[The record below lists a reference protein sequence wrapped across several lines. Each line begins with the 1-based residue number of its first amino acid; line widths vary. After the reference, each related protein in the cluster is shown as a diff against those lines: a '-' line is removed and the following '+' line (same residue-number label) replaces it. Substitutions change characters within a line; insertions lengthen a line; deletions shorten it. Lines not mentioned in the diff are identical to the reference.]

1 MAIID
6 KGSATENVESKG
18 FVGSYSDAEGWTV
31 GFETYTEHADLSS
44 LFVGLPDDR
53 CQAVHLGYVV
63 KGKLAFHY
71 SDGQSDVIE
80 AGQAY
85 VTQPGHTPELFPD
98 TEVVEFTRAD
108 ELAKTM
114 AVVEKNMDLAVA
126 EEMEA
131 L

>member
-1 MAIID
+1 MTTID
-6 KGSATENVESKG
+6 KQAATENVETTG
-18 FVGSYSDAEGWTV
+18 FAGSYSDAQGWTV
-31 GFETYTEHADLSS
+31 GFETYTSHADLSS

-63 KGKLAFHY
+63 KGKLIFHY
-71 SDGQSDVIE
+71 ADGQTDVIE

-114 AVVEKNMDLAVA
+114 AVVEKNMDLGIA
-126 EEMEA
+126 EEREA